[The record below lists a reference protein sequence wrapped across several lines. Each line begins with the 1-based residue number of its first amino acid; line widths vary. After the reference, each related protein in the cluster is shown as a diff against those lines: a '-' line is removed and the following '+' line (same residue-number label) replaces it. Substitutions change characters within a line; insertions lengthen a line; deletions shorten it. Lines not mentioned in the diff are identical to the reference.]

1 MLLTWS
7 TESSLNQLNNKV
19 YVMKST
25 LNPELHAT
33 DSSQNIKL
41 TEILMPPPLMFVTK
55 PLPTPKDY
63 QLMLKNN
70 QQQLLLNLTVLMPE
84 WSLDKNKET
93 EKTPLGLL
101 LMLNTPTESTLVKM
115 PSTLLL
121 PSQEDPSSS
130 NSKEELR
137 VLPTDLSK

>member
-1 MLLTWS
+1 VLTP
-7 TESSLNQLNNKV
+7 ES
-19 YVMKST
+19 
-25 LNPELHAT
+25 
-33 DSSQNIKL
+33 
-41 TEILMPPPLMFVTK
+41 
-55 PLPTPKDY
+55 LP
-63 QLMLKNN
+63 
-70 QQQLLLNLTVLMPE
+70 
-84 WSLDKNKET
+84 DKNKET

-137 VLPTDLSK
+137 VLPTDSSK